1 MKSSIISL
9 LQPPCRNDNSCRGC
23 KKRHVTLYV
32 CDSCPA
38 AICPDCLSQSEKYIL
53 EKRYFFCKSC
63 MEDPPLHMNRFAP
76 TSIKLTLFAQD
87 WQMASSLHQS
97 LGFSTTVPIIALAS
111 VSSLIGG
118 EKELANKEPMLDNK
132 GTLRIQSLPF
142 SLSIPCINCI
152 LNNPTNTFVF
162 FRSLLFHRTN
172 NH

>member
-1 MKSSIISL
+1 M
-9 LQPPCRNDNSCRGC
+9 NDKMDEN
-23 KKRHVTLYV
+23 KKRSILLYIFISRFLHWGLHTNNSEYLLFYTPKAQRPGWFL
-32 CDSCPA
+32 DS
-38 AICPDCLSQSEKYIL
+38 IV
-53 EKRYFFCKSC
+53 
-63 MEDPPLHMNRFAP
+63 
-76 TSIKLTLFAQD
+76 KLTLFAQD

-142 SLSIPCINCI
+142 SLSIQCINCI